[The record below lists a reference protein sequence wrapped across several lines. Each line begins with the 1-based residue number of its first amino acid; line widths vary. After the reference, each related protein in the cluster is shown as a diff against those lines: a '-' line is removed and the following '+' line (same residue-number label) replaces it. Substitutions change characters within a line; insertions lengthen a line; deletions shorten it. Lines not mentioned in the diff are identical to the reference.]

1 MEKVNEID
9 MILTDL
15 LRKQIKIKLQMDNPW
30 WMTGKIFDDFSKMSR
45 RLYFNVFYPLVT
57 DLSIRRTIILM
68 GPRRV
73 GKSVMLYH
81 TIEQLI
87 KDGVK
92 PQNIIYASIDTPL
105 YSGIALEDLFSLALE
120 SIGNNYAG
128 ENYYVFFDEIQYL
141 KNWEQ
146 HLKSLT
152 DTYRNCRFVAS
163 GSAAAALKKKS
174 DESGAG
180 RFTDFMLPPLTF
192 AEFVNLKGH
201 QSMLNSQTINWQ
213 GVETQI
219 SHVDDLEAFNEL
231 FLEYINYGGYPEV
244 AFSKTIQANPG
255 QFIRH
260 DIIDKVLLRDL
271 PSLYG
276 IQDVQELNT
285 LFTVIAYRSG
295 EEFSYENLSKESGV
309 KKDTI
314 KKYIEYLE
322 AAFLIRVVHKVNENA
337 KRFQRT
343 TSFKIYLTN
352 PSLRCALFQPLQ
364 SNDLELGN
372 MVETTIFAQWIQ
384 RPSKQVYYANWKLG
398 RNNNGEVD
406 LVGINIATQ
415 KPQWAVEIKW
425 TDRFYERPEELESL
439 KTFMTNNHLD
449 IALVTSKTKSG
460 SKSFSAGNLLFVP
473 SSLYAYEVGRNTFEQ
488 RKTDFGMW

>member
-1 MEKVNEID
+1 

-15 LRKQIKIKLQMDNPW
+15 LRKQIKNKLQMDNPW
-30 WMTGKIFDDFSKMSR
+30 WQTGKIFEDFSSMSR
-45 RLYFNVFYPLVT
+45 RLYFKVFYPLVT

-87 KDGVK
+87 KDGVNPK
-92 PQNIIYASIDTPL
+92 NIIYASIDTPL

-120 SIGNNYAG
+120 SVEDCNAS
-128 ENYYVFFDEIQYL
+128 ESYYIFFDEIQYL
-141 KNWEQ
+141 KDWEQ
-146 HLKSLT
+146 HLKHLT
-152 DTYRNCRFVAS
+152 DAYRSCRFVAS

-201 QSMLNSQTINWQ
+201 QSLVKSRLIHWE
-213 GVETQI
+213 GHETQI
-219 SHVDDLEAFNEL
+219 SNVENLEDFNKL

-276 IQDVQELNT
+276 IHDVQELNT

-295 EEFSYENLSKESGV
+295 EEFSLEDLSKESGV

-337 KRFQRT
+337 RHFQRT

-364 SNDLELGN
+364 PEDAEMGN

-384 RPSKQVYYANWKLG
+384 RPASQVYYANWKLG

-406 LVGINIATQ
+406 LVGLNVVTQ
-415 KPQWAVEIKW
+415 KPLWAVEIKW

-439 KTFMTNNHLD
+439 KAFMSNNHLNM
-449 IALVTSKTKSG
+449 ALVTSKTKFG
-460 SKSFSAGNLLFVP
+460 NKIFSAGNLLFVP
-473 SSLYAYEVGRNTFEQ
+473 SSLYAYEVGRNTFDQ
-488 RKTDFGMW
+488 RKTDFGIW